1 MIKELK
7 WDSKFYGFNIADLKI
22 SRNAKNL
29 SSIEKFILKNN
40 ISLVQS
46 CCDINDTSSITLLEK
61 HDFHFVDL
69 KISYAL
75 DINKIKF
82 KRKAALIADE
92 DDIPSLSKIAVSI
105 SKNSRYY
112 HKRIN
117 RNKTAQL
124 YKIWIEK
131 AVRGEFDDFC
141 LKIVKN
147 KDIVGFLSVKVL
159 DKKSAQIGLIAVAK
173 KYQNAGFGRIL
184 LEMLFSLM
192 KEKKLNVIKVVTQG
206 KNLKAQNFFSKNG
219 FEIKNIQSWYY
230 KFTVKG

>member
-1 MIKELK
+1 MIKKLK
-7 WDSKFYGFNIADLKI
+7 WDSKFYGFNIAHLKI
-22 SRNAKNL
+22 DKSAKNL
-29 SSIEKFILKNN
+29 SSVEKFIHKKN
-40 ISLVQS
+40 IFLVQS
-46 CCDINDTSSITLLEK
+46 CCDISDTSSITLLEK

-69 KISYAL
+69 KILYTL
-75 DINKIKF
+75 DINRIKF
-82 KRKAALIADE
+82 KRKAVLMAGK
-92 DDIPSLSKIAVSI
+92 DDILPLSKIAKSI
-105 SKNSRYY
+105 FKNSRYC
-112 HKRIN
+112 HKKIN

-141 LKIVKN
+141 LKIAKN
-147 KDIVGFLSVKVL
+147 KSIVGFVSVKVV
-159 DKKSAQIGLIAVAK
+159 DKKRARIGLIAVAK

-192 KEKKLNVIKVVTQG
+192 KKKKLNIVEVVTQG

-230 KFTVKG
+230 KFTVKA